1 MSARRYLKVAREE
14 LLEGR
19 EELRGARNS
28 QLRARTSQVLPSDE
42 KRAARTAHGTAQ
54 NSAAG
59 VATGQ
64 AAAPNV

>member
-1 MSARRYLKVAREE
+1 
-14 LLEGR
+14 
-19 EELRGARNS
+19 
-28 QLRARTSQVLPSDE
+28 VLPSDE